1 MPLTGIESYSPFCT
15 EPVDFDRFWNAT
27 ASAVTE
33 VRPQPSLSR
42 QESPAPGLHLDA
54 LKFTSLGH
62 KPVSGYL
69 LTHDVPEPR
78 PLIVHTHGYNSQYDI
93 MLNWARKGC
102 HVCGIDVR
110 GFGRSTGMSLAQ
122 KGWVLTGIDA
132 PQTSI
137 IRGAVAD
144 VWQAIAVARQ
154 LLGWRISRM
163 TLTGFSFGGALAIM
177 AAAYDSQAN
186 LLVAGQPTFG
196 WHSERLR
203 LSTAGSSAE
212 IRHYLENNPD
222 RAAQA
227 MDTLRYFDTLHF
239 ATRVQKPTVI
249 GAGLDDA
256 VVPSRSVMGI
266 ASRLTSAPAELRL
279 LPVSHSDDPRESLW
293 AEFDNEWLDMTV
305 NGVPADF
312 GSEARRIREISQA
325 SRAA

>member
-1 MPLTGIESYSPFCT
+1 MPLTGLESYSPLCT
-15 EPVDFDRFWNAT
+15 EPTDFDRFWNAT
-27 ASAVTE
+27 LSAVKE
-33 VRPQPSLSR
+33 IKAQPSLAR
-42 QESPAPGLHLDA
+42 QESPAPGLHLDV
-54 LKFTSLGH
+54 LKFSSLGH
-62 KPVSGYL
+62 KTISGYL

-93 MLNWARKGC
+93 MLNWARAGC

-110 GFGRSTGMSLAQ
+110 GFGRSAGIPLAR
-122 KGWVLTGIDA
+122 KGWVLTGIEA

-144 VWQAIAVARQ
+144 VWQAIAVARE
-154 LLGWRISRM
+154 LLGWRISRT
-163 TLTGFSFGGALAIM
+163 TLTGFSFGGGLAIM
-177 AAAYDSQAN
+177 AAAFDPHAN

-212 IRHYLENNPD
+212 IRHYLDNNPD
-222 RAAQA
+222 LAARALQ
-227 MDTLRYFDTLHF
+227 TLGYFDALHF

-249 GAGLDDA
+249 GAGLDDD

-266 ASRLTSAPAELRL
+266 ASRLTSAPAELML

-293 AEFDNEWLDMTV
+293 AEFDREWIDMTIK
-305 NGVPADF
+305 GVPSDF
-312 GSEARRIREISQA
+312 GSEARRIREISEA

>member
-1 MPLTGIESYSPFCT
+1 MPLSALESYSPLCT

-27 ASAVTE
+27 SRAVAE
-33 VRPQPSLSR
+33 VPAQPTLAR
-42 QESPAPGLHLDA
+42 QDAPAPGLHLDV

-62 KPVSGYL
+62 ETVSGYL

-78 PLIVHTHGYNSQYDI
+78 PLIIHTHGYNSQFDI
-93 MLNWARKGC
+93 MRNWARTGC

-110 GFGRSTGMSLAQ
+110 GFGRSAGIPLAA
-122 KGWVLTGIDA
+122 KGWVLTGIEA

-144 VWQAIAVARQ
+144 VWQTIEVTRK
-154 LLGWRISRM
+154 LLGWRISRT

-177 AAAYDSQAN
+177 AAAFDPHAN

-203 LSTAGSSAE
+203 LSKAGSSAE
-212 IRHYLENNPD
+212 LRHYLENNPD
-222 RAAQA
+222 KATEV

-249 GAGLDDA
+249 GAGLDDD

-266 ASRLTSAPAELRL
+266 ASRLTSAPAELSL

-293 AEFDNEWLDMTV
+293 AEFDRQWLEMTV
-305 NGVPADF
+305 NGVPPDF
-312 GSEARRIREISQA
+312 GSEKRRIREISEA

>member
-1 MPLTGIESYSPFCT
+1 MPLTAIESYSPLCI
-15 EPVDFDRFWNAT
+15 EPEDFDRFWNST
-27 ASAVTE
+27 LRAVAE
-33 VRPQPSLSR
+33 VEAQPLLAR
-42 QESPAPGLHLDA
+42 QKSPAFGMHLDL

-62 KPVSGYL
+62 TKISGYL

-78 PLIVHTHGYNSQYDI
+78 PLIVHTHGYNSQYDV
-93 MLNWARKGC
+93 MLNWARAGC

-110 GFGRSTGMSLAQ
+110 GFGRSAGIPLAQ
-122 KGWVLTGIDA
+122 GGWVLTGIDA

-144 VWQAIAVARQ
+144 IWQAIAVARN
-154 LLGWRISRM
+154 LLGWRISRT
-163 TLTGFSFGGALAIM
+163 TLKGFSFGGALAVM
-177 AAAYDSQAN
+177 AAAFDPYTN

-212 IRHYLENNPD
+212 IRRFLENHPESAT
-222 RAAQA
+222 RALE
-227 MDTLRYFDTLHF
+227 TLQYFDTLHF

-249 GAGLDDA
+249 GAGLDDS

-266 ASRLTSAPAELRL
+266 ASRLTSAPAELKL
-279 LPVSHSDDPRESLW
+279 LPVAHSDDPRESLW
-293 AEFDNEWLDMTV
+293 AEFDREWLDMTV
-305 NGVPADF
+305 KGLPSDF
-312 GSEARRIREISQA
+312 GSEERQVRDIGQA

>member
-1 MPLTGIESYSPFCT
+1 MPLTGLESYSPLCR
-15 EPVDFDRFWNAT
+15 EPVDFDRFWNST
-27 ASAVTE
+27 ARAVAE

-42 QESPAPGLHLDA
+42 QVSPAPGLHLDA
-54 LKFTSLGH
+54 LSFTSLGH
-62 KPVSGYL
+62 ETISGYL

-78 PLIVHTHGYNSQYDI
+78 PLIVHTHGYNSQCDI
-93 MLNWARKGC
+93 MLNWAREGC

-110 GFGRSTGMSLAQ
+110 GFGRSTGLPLAP

-154 LLGWRISRM
+154 LLGWRISRT
-163 TLTGFSFGGALAIM
+163 TLAGFSFGGALAVM
-177 AAAYDSQAN
+177 AAAFDPYSN

-212 IRHYLENNPD
+212 IRRYLDNNPES
-222 RAAQA
+222 AAQA
-227 MDTLRYFDTLHF
+227 MDTLQYFDTLHF
-239 ATRVQKPTVI
+239 ATRVQKATVI
-249 GAGLDDA
+249 GAGLDDD

-266 ASRLTSAPAELRL
+266 ASRLTSAPAELLL

-293 AEFDNEWLDMTV
+293 AEFDREWLEMTV
-305 NGVPADF
+305 NGLPSDF
-312 GSEARRIREISQA
+312 GSDKRRIREIKQA

>member
-1 MPLTGIESYSPFCT
+1 MPLTALESYSPLCT
-15 EPVDFDRFWNAT
+15 EPEDFDRFWNAT
-27 ASAVTE
+27 SRAVAE
-33 VRPQPSLSR
+33 VPPQPTLAR
-42 QESPAPGLHLDA
+42 QASPAPGLHLDV
-54 LKFTSLGH
+54 LRFTSLGH
-62 KPVSGYL
+62 KNISGYL

-110 GFGRSTGMSLAQ
+110 GFGRSTGIPLAQ
-122 KGWVLTGIDA
+122 KGWVLTGIEA

-144 VWQAIAVARQ
+144 VWQTIAVAHN
-154 LLGWRISRM
+154 LLGWRVSRT

-177 AAAYDSQAN
+177 AAAFDPHAN

-203 LSTAGSSAE
+203 LSNAGSSAE

-222 RAAQA
+222 KAARA
-227 MDTLRYFDTLHF
+227 METLSYFDTLHF

-249 GAGLDDA
+249 GAGLDDD

-266 ASRLTSAPAELRL
+266 ASRLRSAPAELTL

-293 AEFDNEWLDMTV
+293 AEFDREWLDMTV
-305 NGVPADF
+305 KGLPSDF
-312 GSEARRIREISQA
+312 GSEPRRIRDISGA

>member
-1 MPLTGIESYSPFCT
+1 MPLTAIESYSPLCT
-15 EPVDFDRFWNAT
+15 EPTDFDRFWNAT
-27 ASAVTE
+27 SKAVEE
-33 VRPQPSLSR
+33 VEAQPSLSR
-42 QESPAPGLHLDA
+42 QASPAPGLHLDV
-54 LKFTSLGH
+54 LKFASLGH
-62 KPVSGYL
+62 KTISGYL

-110 GFGRSTGMSLAQ
+110 GFGRSAGIPLAQ
-122 KGWVLTGIDA
+122 KGWVLTGIEA

-144 VWQAIAVARQ
+144 VWQAMAVARQ
-154 LLGWRISRM
+154 LLGWRISRT
-163 TLTGFSFGGALAIM
+163 TLTGFSFGGGLAIM
-177 AAAYDSQAN
+177 AAAFDPNAN

-203 LSTAGSSAE
+203 LSAAGSSAE
-212 IRHYLENNPD
+212 IRYYLENNPD
-222 RAAQA
+222 RAEQA
-227 MDTLRYFDTLHF
+227 MDTLAYFDTLHF

-249 GAGLDDA
+249 GAGLDDD

-266 ASRLTSAPAELRL
+266 ASRLTSAPAELSL

-293 AEFDNEWLDMTV
+293 AEFDREWLDMAV
-305 NGVPADF
+305 NGVPAEF
-312 GSEARRIREISQA
+312 GSEARRIREISEA